1 MVPLRFRF
9 GSAPIPLFP
18 NSNCTMKI
26 KRYPDRVKWMRWDKT
41 RINEP
46 RNGGTPVSLQNN
58 DRVSQTCLETK
69 FRNQRP
75 MLAGKRCRLSGT
87 MQADRKYRT
96 FQNTVQSETLPIQ
109 IFEFRI
115 EPYSGRFCIFYRP
128 AWPLGVGISY
138 PPA

>member
-75 MLAGKRCRLSGT
+75 MLAGKRCRL
-87 MQADRKYRT
+87 
-96 FQNTVQSETLPIQ
+96 
-109 IFEFRI
+109 
-115 EPYSGRFCIFYRP
+115 
-128 AWPLGVGISY
+128 
-138 PPA
+138 